1 MRKFT
6 KDARAK
12 VYGDFIQTVSG
23 RTTDL
28 SSSVISGSVSEMD
41 GLFGTADEFM
51 GRYKNAQDF
60 YMAMLNDP
68 KNLSRRAGTEKAVEA
83 ARLTG
88 RMDFD
93 VLNYTSKRRMQD
105 LASNEVLRLPNVMH
119 KYRNAWIRSSEQ

>member
-12 VYGDFIQTVSG
+12 VYGDFIQNVSG
-23 RTTDL
+23 RTSDL
-28 SSSVISGSVSEMD
+28 SSSVISGSVSEMNS
-41 GLFGTADEFM
+41 LFGTADEFM

-68 KNLSRRAGTEKAVEA
+68 NNLSRKAGTEKAVEA

-93 VLNYTSKRRMQD
+93 VLNYTAKRRVQD
-105 LASNEVLRLPNVMH
+105 LVTNEVLRLPNVMH
-119 KYRNAWIRSSEQ
+119 KYRNARIRSS